1 MGLSCGLVGLPR
13 SGKTT
18 IFNAITAA
26 QAAAFGT
33 ELNRAIVTVPDP
45 RVEKLVGLY
54 QPPKVVPATLEL
66 VDIPGLEPGS
76 TAADGRGIRLL
87 GHVKQVDALVYVIR
101 CFEDVL
107 EPIDPSRDV
116 ETIDLELIVADI
128 QTLTNKIE
136 RLARRAQI
144 GDKAAQAEVAAC
156 TKVRTA
162 LEAAVPV
169 RRQDLTRE
177 EEESLRECNLL
188 SQKPVLFVANVD
200 SMAQAQGAAAQQLR
214 GLAEAEN
221 APLVV
226 MAGRDEAEVA
236 ELAPEDRPA
245 FLAELGLHESSI
257 ERLIRA
263 AYRLLRLTSFFTAGE
278 KEVHVWTC
286 RQGETAPVAAGKIHS
301 DMEKGFIRMEVIRY
315 DDLVA
320 HRSEAA
326 VAKAGKQR
334 VEGRTYEVQDGDIV
348 VVRFTGR

>member
-1 MGLSCGLVGLPR
+1 VGLSCGLVGLPR

-18 IFNAITAA
+18 IFNAVSAA

-33 ELNRAIVTVPDP
+33 ELHRAVVTVPDP

-76 TAADGRGIRLL
+76 TAADGRGLRLL
-87 GHVKQVDALVYVIR
+87 GHVKEVDVLVYVIR
-101 CFEDVL
+101 CFEDGSAPVN
-107 EPIDPSRDV
+107 PARDV
-116 ETIDLELIVADI
+116 ETIDLELVVADI
-128 QTLTNKIE
+128 QTLTNKID
-136 RLARRAQI
+136 RLSRRARI
-144 GDKAAQAEVAAC
+144 GDTVAQSEVAAC

-162 LEAAVPV
+162 LEGATPV
-169 RRQDLTRE
+169 RRQTLSRE
-177 EEESLRECNLL
+177 EEASLRECNLL
-188 SQKPVLFVANVD
+188 SQRPVLFVANVA
-200 SMAQAQGAAAQQLR
+200 SMADAEGPAARTLR
-214 GLAEAEN
+214 A
-221 APLVV
+221 
-226 MAGRDEAEVA
+226 
-236 ELAPEDRPA
+236 
-245 FLAELGLHESSI
+245 LAELGLKESSI

-286 RQGETAPVAAGKIHS
+286 RQGEAAPVAAGKIHS

-320 HRSEAA
+320 HQSEAA

-334 VEGRTYEVQDGDIV
+334 VEGRAYRIQDGDIV
-348 VVRFTGR
+348 VVRFSGR

>member
-18 IFNAITAA
+18 IFNAVSAA

-33 ELNRAIVTVPDP
+33 ELHRAVVTVPDP

-76 TAADGRGIRLL
+76 TAADGRGLRLL
-87 GHVKQVDALVYVIR
+87 GHVKEVDVLVYVIR
-101 CFEDVL
+101 CFEDGSAPVN
-107 EPIDPSRDV
+107 PARDV
-116 ETIDLELIVADI
+116 ETIDLELVVADI
-128 QTLTNKIE
+128 QTLTNKID
-136 RLARRAQI
+136 RLSRRARI
-144 GDKAAQAEVAAC
+144 GDTVAQSEVAAC

-162 LEAAVPV
+162 LEGATPV
-169 RRQDLTRE
+169 RRQTLSRE
-177 EEESLRECNLL
+177 EEASLRECNLL
-188 SQKPVLFVANVD
+188 SQRPVLFVANVA
-200 SMAQAQGAAAQQLR
+200 SMADAEGPAARTLR
-214 GLAEAEN
+214 A
-221 APLVV
+221 
-226 MAGRDEAEVA
+226 
-236 ELAPEDRPA
+236 
-245 FLAELGLHESSI
+245 LAELGLKESSI

-286 RQGETAPVAAGKIHS
+286 RQGEAAPVAAGKIHS

-320 HRSEAA
+320 HQSEAA

-334 VEGRTYEVQDGDIV
+334 VEGRAYRIQDGDIV
-348 VVRFTGR
+348 VVRFSGR

>member
-18 IFNAITAA
+18 IFNAVSAA

-76 TAADGRGIRLL
+76 TAADGRGLRLL
-87 GHVKQVDALVYVIR
+87 GHVKEVDVLVYVIR
-101 CFEDVL
+101 CFEDGSV
-107 EPIDPSRDV
+107 PADPARDV
-116 ETIDLELIVADI
+116 EAIDLELVVADI
-128 QTLTNKIE
+128 QTLTNKID
-136 RLARRAQI
+136 RLSRRARI
-144 GDKAAQAEVAAC
+144 GDTVAQSEVAAC

-162 LEAAVPV
+162 LEGATPV
-169 RRQDLTRE
+169 RRQTLSCE
-177 EEESLRECNLL
+177 EEASLRECNLL
-188 SQKPVLFVANVD
+188 SQRPVLFVANVA
-200 SMAQAQGAAAQQLR
+200 SMADAEGPAARTLR
-214 GLAEAEN
+214 ALAEGES

-236 ELAPEDRPA
+236 ELPSEDRPA
-245 FLAELGLHESSI
+245 FLAELGLKESSI

-286 RQGETAPVAAGKIHS
+286 RQGEAAPVAAGKIHS

-320 HRSEAA
+320 HQSEAA

-334 VEGRTYEVQDGDIV
+334 VEGRAYRIQDGDIV
-348 VVRFTGR
+348 VVRFSGR